1 VRFILTPTATIQL
14 IHKILALLLKHNF
27 FSGFTQNFILP
38 SGNQTLF
45 NLKNMFTNIKG
56 DILGGLTAGIVALP
70 LALAFGV
77 SSGLGPSAGLY
88 GAIFLSFFAALFGG
102 TPTQISGPT
111 APMTAVSMVVIATI
125 ISVHNGS
132 IEKALPYILA
142 VFLLSGIFQI
152 ALGMLGVGKYIKYIP
167 YPVVSG
173 FMTAIGVII
182 LITQILPV
190 LGYEVKNDREF
201 VEQFKPLAEEHLLEN
216 ILIDESKEG
225 LLVLEDFQETIKR
238 AGEVNEATIYEE
250 AENLAKN
257 DASGVI
263 GTIKSLPRALGKIN
277 WIEVLLALGTIII
290 IYGFKKITTAIPS
303 TLVALVIVSSIAI
316 GFGIDYRSIQEIPQG
331 FPRIEWTLF
340 TDFNFL
346 GLIPYILTALTLSL
360 LGAIDSL
367 LTSVVADN
375 LTKTRH
381 LPNKELIGQGIGNS
395 IAAVFGGIPGAGATI
410 RTVVN
415 IQSGGKTKL
424 SGMVASVV
432 LLIILLALSPMASKI
447 PAAVLAGI
455 LVTVGIGVMDYK
467 GLNALSKIPRT
478 EVVIMAVVLV
488 LSVFWNLVYAVG
500 IGLVMASLFF
510 MKKMGDLSTD
520 DSRVT
525 TVAKEKMWDDEK
537 KLSPSFKENVFI
549 KHLSGPLFF
558 GFATEFVNI
567 SNQIPKSASILIIR
581 MSKVPYI
588 DQSGLF
594 ALEDVLMDLI
604 QKDIEVVFVGIQKQ
618 PKYLMKTIG
627 IIGKLIPEEQ
637 VFTDFSSCKKYVI
650 DEHKSITA

>member
-1 VRFILTPTATIQL
+1 
-14 IHKILALLLKHNF
+14 
-27 FSGFTQNFILP
+27 
-38 SGNQTLF
+38 
-45 NLKNMFTNIKG
+45 LKNLFTNLRG
-56 DILGGLTAGIVALP
+56 DLLGGLTAGIVALP

-132 IEKALPYILA
+132 VEKALPYILA
-142 VFLLSGIFQI
+142 VFLLSGLLQI
-152 ALGMLGVGKYIKYIP
+152 LLGLAGIGKYIKYIP

-190 LGYEVKNDREF
+190 IGYDVKKDSEYI
-201 VEQFKPLAEEHLLEN
+201 EQFKPLAEEHILEK
-216 ILIDESKEG
+216 ILIEESNEG
-225 LLVLEDFQETIKR
+225 LLVLEDFEETIKR
-238 AGEVNEATIYEE
+238 AGEVNEASIYEE
-250 AENLAKN
+250 ALNLAKN
-257 DASGVI
+257 SASGVI
-263 GTIKSLPRALGKIN
+263 GTLKTLPRAAGGIN
-277 WIEVLLALGTIII
+277 WIELILALSTIAI
-290 IYGFKKITTAIPS
+290 IYGFKRITTAIPS
-303 TLVALVIVSSIAI
+303 TLVALMVVSLAAI
-316 GFGIDYRSIQEIPQG
+316 GFGIDYRSIQQIPEG
-331 FPRIEWTLF
+331 FPVLQWTLF
-340 TDFNFL
+340 SEFSFL
-346 GLIPYILTALTLSL
+346 GVLPYVFTALTLAL

-395 IAAVFGGIPGAGATI
+395 IAALFGGIPGAGATI

-424 SGMVASVV
+424 SGMVAAIV
-432 LLIILLALSPMASKI
+432 LLVILLILSPLASQI

-467 GLNALSKIPRT
+467 GLKALKKIPKT
-478 EVVIMAVVLV
+478 EVAVMVVVLL

-500 IGLVMASLFF
+500 VGLILASLFF
-510 MKKMGDLSTD
+510 MKKMGDLATQD
-520 DSRVT
+520 TRVAA
-525 TVAKEKMWDDEK
+525 VSEEKAWKDET
-537 KLSPSFKENVFI
+537 KLSASFKESVFI
-549 KHLSGPLFF
+549 KHINGPLFF
-558 GFATEFVNI
+558 GFTSDFVNI
-567 SNQIPKSASILIIR
+567 SKQIPPSADVAIIR
-581 MSKVPYI
+581 MDRVPYI

-594 ALEDVLMDLI
+594 ALEDVLLDLNQQNI
-604 QKDIEVVFVGIQKQ
+604 DTLIVGVQSQ

-637 VFTDFSSCKKYVI
+637 IFENFEECRNYVI
-650 DEHKSITA
+650 EKNAEVTA